1 MGAFPTLPSPPSV
14 CCWRLGLQAPR
25 RSRPEAWCSP
35 SGPLQGESQAVRSI
49 PLEPPGGGGLKCGL
63 ATGLSCPP
71 ASLPSCWP
79 FPTGGMYHGDL
90 TEKLKVLYKLH
101 LPPGERHLSHSPAR
115 ALQSAEPELRP
126 SEAQASVRGW
136 ASWQLG
142 SQHSGGSLILTE
154 CRAAS
159 GWG

>member
-1 MGAFPTLPSPPSV
+1 M
-14 CCWRLGLQAPR
+14 
-25 RSRPEAWCSP
+25 
-35 SGPLQGESQAVRSI
+35 VRSI
-49 PLEPPGGGGLKCGL
+49 PLGPPGGGGLGSGL
-63 ATGLSCPP
+63 AMGLLCPP

-101 LPPGERHLSHSPAR
+101 LPPGERHLAHSPAT
-115 ALQSAEPELRP
+115 ALQGAEPELRP
-126 SEAQASVRGW
+126 SKAQASAHCW
-136 ASWQLG
+136 ALWLLG
-142 SQHSGGSLILTE
+142 SQHSGGPLILTE